1 MSEQTSVK
9 ELDAN
14 KTAEQLV
21 AERNQR
27 VLDAVNLKQPDRIP
41 VILGYG
47 FLLAEM
53 GGITKQELY
62 ENTEK
67 AQSLLEEAANRFQPD
82 TMLGAWH
89 TPGPSGVLGDRMT
102 KWPGQGLGPNGS
114 FQFNEQE
121 FMKPE
126 DYDAFIEDPADWAIR
141 TYMPRAFSELEGL
154 SMLPPLGMAA
164 FGYYNVL
171 NYTVLT
177 APPVAEA
184 FQKIGE
190 AAQLQAKW
198 LGEQIDS
205 MQRLAA
211 MGYPPL
217 PFLATLIEAPFDFM
231 SDTLRGMRGIFL
243 DMLRIPDKLLAAQE
257 KVLAFQV
264 EHAIANAAAAG
275 NPFVFIPLHR
285 GSDGFMSLKQFETF
299 YWKQLKEM
307 MLALIDVDLIP
318 WVYYEGVWDERL
330 EYLADLPAGKSVGMF
345 QDTDLFKA
353 KGVIGDTLCIVGGMP
368 LSHLKPGSSPEKIRE
383 LTRRLCEEVG
393 KDGGYI
399 MANTVLELEGCDPDL
414 VEVWVD
420 ATKEYGVY
428 E

>member
-9 ELDAN
+9 DLDAD

-62 ENTEK
+62 ENPEK
-67 AQSLLEEAANRFQPD
+67 AQLLMEEAARRFQPD

-89 TPGPSGVLGDRMT
+89 TPGPSRVLGDRMT
-102 KWPGQGLGPNGS
+102 KWPGLGLGPNGS

-121 FMKPE
+121 FMKAE

-141 TYMPRAFSELEGL
+141 TYMPRAFSELEAL

-190 AAQLQAKW
+190 AAQIQAKW

-257 KVLAFQV
+257 KVLTFEV

-307 MLALIDVDLIP
+307 MLALIDADLIP
-318 WVYYEGVWDERL
+318 WVYYEGIWDERL

-353 KGVIGDTLCIVGGMP
+353 KEVIGDTLCIVGGMP

-383 LTRRLCEEVG
+383 LTKRLCEEVG

-414 VEVWVD
+414 IDVWMD
-420 ATKEYGVY
+420 ATREYGVY
-428 E
+428 G